1 MQNNID
7 VKKLK
12 KIRLFSFISIGLD
25 ILYILGLLLF
35 IIIISI
41 SSMNGEEISYGI
53 FALIPLFIISFVV
66 GAVFCIINA
75 VMILSTKWTINEV
88 EENKII
94 WGIFTIILLG
104 WIASLVFS
112 IQAIKKYNNNSNNQ
126 NNYSNN
132 DNLANF

>member
-25 ILYILGLLLF
+25 VLGLLLF
-35 IIIISI
+35 IIYEAKIISTI
-41 SSMNGEEISYGI
+41 NGEEISYGI
-53 FALIPLFIISFVV
+53 FALIPLFTISFVV

-88 EENKII
+88 EENKTV